1 MYDVCGVHVWCV
13 CGVWVCM
20 CDVCGVCGVCD
31 VCVVCVVCMC
41 GVCGVHV
48 WCVLRPQDLKNIVSM
63 QIGKSYSW
71 WGVVILQET
80 ACND

>member
-1 MYDVCGVHVWCV
+1 MCVYDVCGVHVWCV
-13 CGVWVCM
+13 CGVCM

-48 WCVLRPQDLKNIVSM
+48 CRCVLRPQDLLKNIVSM

-71 WGVVILQET
+71 WGVVILQ
-80 ACND
+80 